1 MRPFEVVY
9 KLHRQ
14 VTSGCPFLGPYAFRV
29 NGVIAYFGIWR
40 AALCHT
46 DLFGTSSRLDTLT
59 GRVWRH
65 AAGPGTVCR

>member
-29 NGVIAYFGIWR
+29 DGVIAYFGILR
-40 AALCHT
+40 AALPVCHT
-46 DLFGTSSRLDTLT
+46 DPFGTSSRL
-59 GRVWRH
+59 
-65 AAGPGTVCR
+65 GTCG